1 MALVITSDANLSS
14 APLSERQCTV
24 MNGMETESFA
34 KRFGLLIK
42 RKRGEQKLTQ
52 SDLADQAFGDI
63 DKRSRISEYERGIH
77 APGTKQIASIAK
89 ALGISHEELERC
101 QRGETPAIDE
111 WHEVAGEFLPAAPL
125 HFVGQEDAKATLER
139 FITAQPANSLLV
151 HGMGGVG
158 KTALVVSVLTEM
170 EGVARPPCF
179 YLNVRGFEDVSDPES
194 QTRAALTRLIRRYGA
209 YEGKLPD
216 DLTNM
221 IALWKE
227 QSCSVKELLIL
238 DNVSTQYQLKAL
250 TPIGKAQW
258 IATSR
263 RILHGADLH
272 IPLNPLSEQSG
283 SDLAISVCAESGY
296 TLNNNHAA
304 KLATLCDQ
312 LPLAIEVAASTI
324 AITPGINV
332 EKFLQRLG
340 DARKEIALS
349 DDWEAAVMARL
360 KVSVDQLEPSIR
372 NVWMLFGLFSGGFSE
387 AAAQAI
393 APDTDIEAILAD
405 CSRRH
410 LVSRQ
415 SNQVDKLSRYHLH
428 DLLRAVALRLFDQ
441 LTEIEQKPYQ
451 QRFIGHFADLL
462 SKTNDLVR
470 IKRSTAIA
478 LEMENIRA
486 ALELALVSDE
496 FEDLEYL
503 VTLISND
510 DIEQIYPVDQ
520 LLSWVEASQEALA
533 HKANVIGGERYDVA
547 TIKLIIKRACC
558 LIDLSRLEDA
568 EMVLKNALA
577 TPAAA
582 DRVAS
587 KATIY
592 ATLGRV
598 LRQLPDRTEEALDAY
613 AQAVDLEQQY
623 PVPPGDQAATLNGY
637 GNLLFQLGNLDS
649 AWGAYET
656 SLERNISA
664 SDSVGMA
671 ISFGNMA
678 NIAMERGDFEQA
690 KTLAQ
695 AAEKIERDNEQWHAL
710 ATTLHLLG
718 RIAIMQGNG
727 QESIGYYQEALGL
740 HEKYNQVLMVT
751 KSMGSIAAAYLQADD
766 VENAQSYAK
775 AAIRHAWKHDHMAS
789 AGGAIRALSGTY
801 YAQNKLR
808 SALKTIKYALRVHT
822 ASHQRTSVNEDMYVV
837 AEIVV
842 QMGNALKAIEYAEKA
857 KSMAEEYGQK
867 QLIARCDK
875 LIQRLN
881 SYPSGS

>member
-1 MALVITSDANLSS
+1 MPDANLDS
-14 APLSERQCTV
+14 ALLSERQCTI
-24 MNGMETESFA
+24 MNGIETDSFA
-34 KRFGLLIK
+34 KRLGLLIK
-42 RKRGEQKLTQ
+42 RKRGEQKLSQ
-52 SDLADQAFGDI
+52 SDLADKAFGDI

-77 APGTKQIASIAK
+77 APGTKQIAAIAK
-89 ALGISHEELERC
+89 VLDISNEEIERC
-101 QRGETPAIDE
+101 QRGDTPALDQ
-111 WHEVAGEFLPAAPL
+111 WHEVAGEFLPSAPA

-139 FITAQPANSLLV
+139 FITEQTPNSLLV

-158 KTALVVSVLTEM
+158 KTALVVSVLTELNDSS
-170 EGVARPPCF
+170 RPPCF
-179 YLNVRGFEDVSDPES
+179 YLNVRGFEDVSDPKA

-216 DLTNM
+216 DLTDM
-221 IALWKE
+221 VALWKE
-227 QSCSVKELLIL
+227 QSRAVAELLIL
-238 DNVSTQYQLKAL
+238 DNIGTQDQLKAL
-250 TPIGKAQW
+250 APLGSCQW

-263 RILHGADLH
+263 RVLSGADLN
-272 IPLNPLSEQSG
+272 LVLDPLSEQSG
-283 SDLAISVCAESGY
+283 RDLAISVCMENGY
-296 TLNNNHAA
+296 TLDSDNAA
-304 KLATLCDQ
+304 ELATLCDQ

-324 AITPGINV
+324 AITPSI
-332 EKFLQRLG
+332 EIDKFLQRLAT
-340 DARKEIALS
+340 ARKEIALS

-360 KVSVDQLEPSIR
+360 KVSVDQLEPVIR
-372 NVWMLFGLFSGGFSE
+372 EVWALFGLFVGGFTE

-393 APDTDIEAILAD
+393 APNADIETVLAD
-405 CSRRH
+405 CTRRH
-410 LVSRQ
+410 LVNHQPS
-415 SNQVDKLSRYHLH
+415 QVDIPSRFYLH

-441 LTEIEQKPYQ
+441 LTEIEKKPYQ
-451 QRFIGHFADLL
+451 QRFIGHFAELL
-462 SKTNDLVR
+462 SKTNGLER
-470 IKRSTAIA
+470 IKKLGTISFEI
-478 LEMENIRA
+478 ENIRSA
-486 ALELALVSDE
+486 FELALASDE
-496 FEDLEYL
+496 FEDLENL

-510 DIEQIYPVDQ
+510 DIEQIYPVDD
-520 LLSWVEASQEALA
+520 LLSWVEASQKALA

-568 EMVLKNALA
+568 ETVLKEALD
-577 TPAAA
+577 TPAVA
-582 DRVAS
+582 DRIAS

-598 LRQLPDRTEEALDAY
+598 FRQLPDRTEEALDAY

-623 PVPPGDQAATLNGY
+623 PAPPGDQAATLNGY

-656 SLERNISA
+656 SLERSVSA

-678 NIAMERGDFEQA
+678 NVGMERGDFEQA

-695 AAEKIERDNEQWHAL
+695 AAEKIERDNLQWHAL

-727 QESIGYYQEALGL
+727 QEAIDHYQEALAL
-740 HEKYNQVLMVT
+740 HEKYNQVLMAT

-766 VENAQSYAK
+766 IDNAQHYAK
-775 AAIRHAWKHDHMAS
+775 AAIRHAWQHDHMTS
-789 AGGAIRALSGTY
+789 AGGAIRALSGTF

-837 AEIVV
+837 AEIVAK
-842 QMGNALKAIEYAEKA
+842 MGNTSKAIEYAEKA
-857 KSMAEEYGQK
+857 KSTAEEYGQE
-867 QLIARCDK
+867 QLLMRIKR
-875 LIQRLN
+875 LVQRLK
-881 SYPSGS
+881 